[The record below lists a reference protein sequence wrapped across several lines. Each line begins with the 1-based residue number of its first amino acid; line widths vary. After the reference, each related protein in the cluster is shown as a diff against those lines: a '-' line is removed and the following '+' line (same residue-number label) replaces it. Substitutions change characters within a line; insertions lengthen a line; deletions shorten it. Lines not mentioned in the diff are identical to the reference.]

1 MPALKRDVR
10 RLPLRGADLVLLAR
24 HPRWKGVGRDHNTML
39 VVECDGPIDPDR
51 ITRAWDRF
59 LDVCPC
65 QRLGYAVRFRG
76 ASFTGRRARAR
87 P

>member
-24 HPRWKGVGRDHNTML
+24 HPRWKGLGLDHNTML

-59 LDVCPC
+59 LDVCP
-65 QRLGYAVRFRG
+65 
-76 ASFTGRRARAR
+76 
-87 P
+87 